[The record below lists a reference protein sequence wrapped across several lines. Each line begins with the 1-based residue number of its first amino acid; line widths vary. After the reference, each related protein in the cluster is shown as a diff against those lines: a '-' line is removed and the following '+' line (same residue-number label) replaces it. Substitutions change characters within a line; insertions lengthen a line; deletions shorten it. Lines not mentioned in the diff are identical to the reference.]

1 MPSKHPLSGFT
12 YLGSL
17 SWALPSYL
25 QKHVA
30 FVYSAQAKQVRNE
43 PTQKAPWVVSRHDQ
57 IAQCT
62 RNKPKYDLGYS
73 LSVALCTP
81 NAYLYKVASNFC
93 PSTFPGSHLLGNLAN
108 IGAEILL
115 RGFSSYSYV
124 YI

>member
-1 MPSKHPLSGFT
+1 MNPPKRPP
-12 YLGSL
+12 GSYPGTTR
-17 SWALPSYL
+17 LPS
-25 QKHVA
+25 
-30 FVYSAQAKQVRNE
+30 
-43 PTQKAPWVVSRHDQ
+43 AP
-57 IAQCT
+57 A
-62 RNKPKYDLGYS
+62 NKPKYDLGYS

-93 PSTFPGSHLLGNLAN
+93 PGTFPGSHLLGNLAN